1 MVYQLKAIVPF
12 RKGVDHSVQAELMWT
27 LVNRGSHREGNTMS
41 VSDIKQVGSLS
52 PHVRLTLMGTVD
64 WKGEGLHSGAAGL
77 ASVSAVSYCFCT
89 VEMLMAVYSV
99 LSLIC
104 IQ

>member
-1 MVYQLKAIVPF
+1 MSIGTHFKNFGKHHMGEFL
-12 RKGVDHSVQAELMWT
+12 LMWT
-27 LVNRGSHREGNTMS
+27 VVNRGSHREGNTMS

-64 WKGEGLHSGAAGL
+64 WKGEGLYSDAAGL
-77 ASVSAVSYCFCT
+77 ASVLAVSYCFCT